1 MSIKCE
7 RYVIHT
13 NARDIFEYD
22 SYQENKYVLSKKG
35 LERK

>member
-13 NARDIFEYD
+13 NTRDIFGYD
-22 SYQENKYVLSKKG
+22 SYWEHKYVLSKKG